1 MVAIAPRFARIG
13 FSERDDPDGVS
24 APREC
29 REEDAAFDFA
39 ERAGAGFAI
48 VFSLVFPF
56 KPDAVEQSR
65 RGGKRQSPF
74 AGVRRALDRI
84 EFEAHDREAVSV
96 LRQ

>member
-1 MVAIAPRFARIG
+1 VNIVHLEDEPWDSGIAHYA
-13 FSERDDPDGVS
+13 VT
-24 APREC
+24 
-29 REEDAAFDFA
+29 
-39 ERAGAGFAI
+39 
-48 VFSLVFPF
+48 L
-56 KPDAVEQSR
+56 AVEQSR